1 MNLTSNSFEESRKLQ
16 EEIIPIA
23 QRIFGTSFNYTRPNV
38 YIDGLHT
45 VFNGIVL
52 QISDYA
58 ALTLDQLVELSEA
71 VGTKLIDIK
80 YSVEEG
86 DYSEYTP
93 GEPSSF
99 VIIIR
104 EH

>member
-1 MNLTSNSFEESRKLQ
+1 MNLTSNSFEESTKIQ

-38 YIDGLHT
+38 YREGTKVI
-45 VFNGIVL
+45 FNGIVL
-52 QISDYA
+52 QMSDYA

-93 GEPSSF
+93 GDPSSF
-99 VIIIR
+99 IIIIR
-104 EH
+104 ER